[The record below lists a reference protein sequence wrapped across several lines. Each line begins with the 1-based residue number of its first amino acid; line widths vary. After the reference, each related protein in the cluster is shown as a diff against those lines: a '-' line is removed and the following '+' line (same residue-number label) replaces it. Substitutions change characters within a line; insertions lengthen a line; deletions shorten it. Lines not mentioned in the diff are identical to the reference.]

1 MQPNRP
7 TLTPP
12 WMPVGLST
20 LVLLGLVVVL
30 NQRAP
35 TPLLSRQASGVQPS
49 SVTVTS
55 IHFITKIEWRQRP
68 FSVTTTSTPASSA
81 GKWPNISASLDTGL
95 VASGTV
101 SQEIWNQDL
110 IPVLSGA
117 TYMVSMN
124 PSGPLR
130 LECTGGSTEVGL
142 QFSVPLNANS
152 CVLQITG
159 AAGTPWSVRRTA

>member
-1 MQPNRP
+1 MKPNRP

-12 WMPVGLST
+12 WIPVALST

-35 TPLLSRQASGVQPS
+35 IPLFPS
-49 SVTVTS
+49 QSNSTHRPSVTVTS
-55 IHFITKIEWRQRP
+55 IHFITKIQWQQRTSP
-68 FSVTTTSTPASSA
+68 TTTTRSGGNGNWS
-81 GKWPNISASLDTGL
+81 DTGASRDVAL
-95 VASGTV
+95 VASGAV
-101 SQEIWNQDL
+101 GQDLWNQDL
-110 IPVLSGA
+110 VPVISGA
-117 TYMVSMN
+117 AYVVSMN
-124 PSGPLR
+124 PLGSLR
-130 LECTGGSTEVGL
+130 LECASGSSEVSL

>member
-55 IHFITKIEWRQRP
+55 IHLITKIEWQQRP
-68 FSVTTTSTPASSA
+68 SPVTTTSTPTSSA
-81 GKWPNISASLDTGL
+81 GKWPNISASPDTGL

-110 IPVLSGA
+110 VPVINGA
-117 TYMVSMN
+117 AYVVSMN
-124 PSGPLR
+124 PLGSLR
-130 LECTGGSTEVGL
+130 LECASGSSEVSL

>member
-30 NQRAP
+30 NQRVP
-35 TPLLSRQASGVQPS
+35 TPLLSRQPSDMQPS

-55 IHFITKIEWRQRP
+55 IRFITKIQWQQRP
-68 FSVTTTSTPASSA
+68 LSVTTTSSSTGSA
-81 GKWPNISASLDTGL
+81 GKWPNTSASPDAALL
-95 VASGTV
+95 ASGTV
-101 SQEIWNQDL
+101 NQDLWNQDL
-110 IPVLSGA
+110 LPVLSGA
-117 TYMVSMN
+117 TYLVSMK
-124 PSGPLR
+124 PLGHLS
-130 LECTGGSTEVGL
+130 LECNNGAVDVGP
-142 QFSVPLNANS
+142 QFSVPLDTGP

-159 AAGTPWSVRRTA
+159 VGGTPCSVRRTS

>member
-30 NQRAP
+30 NQRVP
-35 TPLLSRQASGVQPS
+35 TPLLSRQASHAQPS

-55 IHFITKIEWRQRP
+55 IYFVTKIEWQRRP
-68 FSVTTTSTPASSA
+68 LPVTATSTPASSA
-81 GKWPNISASLDTGL
+81 GKWPNISASPDTGL
-95 VASGTV
+95 IAIGTV
-101 SQEIWNQDL
+101 SQDLWNQDL
-110 IPVLSGA
+110 VPVLSGA
-117 TYMVSMN
+117 TYVVGMN
-124 PSGPLR
+124 PLGPLR
-130 LECTGGSTEVGL
+130 LECTSGSTEVGL
-142 QFSVPLNANS
+142 QFSVPLTTNS